1 MADSKK
7 TIEISLDVQ
16 SMSFEESLAELEL
29 IVRTLESG
37 KGKLDEAITAYERG
51 AMLKKH
57 CEAKLHEAQ
66 EKVERIS
73 ISTNGSITTEPADIG

>member
-16 SMSFEESLAELEL
+16 SMSFEDSLAELEL

-57 CEAKLHEAQ
+57 CEAKLSEAQ

>member
-16 SMSFEESLAELEL
+16 SMSFEDSLAELEL

-57 CEAKLHEAQ
+57 CEAKLSEAQ

-73 ISTNGSITTEPADIG
+73 ISTNGSITTEPVDIG